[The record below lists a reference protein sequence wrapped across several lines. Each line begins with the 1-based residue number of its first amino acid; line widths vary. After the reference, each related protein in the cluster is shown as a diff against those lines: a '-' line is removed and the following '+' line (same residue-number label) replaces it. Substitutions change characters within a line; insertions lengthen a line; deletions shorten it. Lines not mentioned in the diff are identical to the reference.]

1 MITNPQIETYIEKLA
16 GIDPEPMY
24 RAWRNAHLKL
34 MNGKMVSTPLQG
46 RFLAQMVKAIGA
58 KRILELGTF
67 TGYTALWMASMLP
80 DDGELHTVDFNDE
93 VLFHAR
99 NHIENSPW
107 KNQIHIHQGKAL
119 QVLETLSGPFDLI
132 FIDADKSNYPAYFEK
147 CFEMLSSNGTIL
159 IDNVL
164 WYGTVLEENPTQRD
178 AATLKKLNADLAADP
193 RINFLILPIRD
204 GISMITRKA

>member
-1 MITNPQIETYIEKLA
+1 MITNPQIEAYIENLV
-16 GIDPEPMY
+16 GHDPEPMY

-46 RFLAQMVKAIGA
+46 RFLAQMVSAIGA

-67 TGYTALWMASMLP
+67 TGYTALWMASAMP
-80 DDGELHTVDFNDE
+80 EGGELHTVDFNDE
-93 VLFHAR
+93 VLFHAK
-99 NHIENSPW
+99 NHINQSPYADRI
-107 KNQIHIHQGKAL
+107 QVHQGKAL
-119 QVLETLSGPFDLI
+119 DVLDTLDGTFDLI

-147 CFEMLSSNGTIL
+147 CFQMLAPGGTIL